1 MAGREEG
8 GVEVCLS
15 AWLLSDNQE
24 DFAKQASLQ
33 PASSSSS
40 GQSRSCAAKLSRSRG
55 VRGHGGSQGMNVV
68 TSRDTQVTPPPAGL
82 PLAFTFPCRGQVGR
96 GVRAS
101 RAQGR
106 GQPGPQRPRA
116 FSRRSLLTGLYPPT
130 SGTIIVNGK
139 SLQTELEAVR
149 AELGVCPQRD
159 VLFDTLTVL
168 EHLLLFASLKAPQG
182 PQEELRRQVD
192 R

>member
-1 MAGREEG
+1 M
-8 GVEVCLS
+8 
-15 AWLLSDNQE
+15 
-24 DFAKQASLQ
+24 
-33 PASSSSS
+33 
-40 GQSRSCAAKLSRSRG
+40 
-55 VRGHGGSQGMNVV
+55 
-68 TSRDTQVTPPPAGL
+68 
-82 PLAFTFPCRGQVGR
+82 
-96 GVRAS
+96 
-101 RAQGR
+101 
-106 GQPGPQRPRA
+106 
-116 FSRRSLLTGLYPPT
+116 LTGLYPPT